1 LPTRVVVGFRV
12 KAGATTEVHGAD
24 ALAWPEVLFDRVG
37 WVPFNPLPQPNT
49 QPRPVEDDFK
59 PQPEPSTPPPS
70 SAPTPTPTP
79 PSAKPSAPVTTADGG
94 TSAGLVAAAATT
106 GLFLVVALCLG
117 TVVLLRRSR
126 SRRRLYDG
134 DPSGRIVGAWLEI
147 LDALRLAGRPPPH
160 HLAATEV
167 ADHAAR
173 AARDH
178 TVIRP
183 AAPPLDD
190 LAHLVNA
197 VTFAPDGVGADQA
210 DRAVAQASAYVD
222 DLRGRRSW
230 WRRLLWTTDPRP
242 LRWSRWSKRP

>member
-1 LPTRVVVGFRV
+1 
-12 KAGATTEVHGAD
+12 
-24 ALAWPEVLFDRVG
+24 
-37 WVPFNPLPQPNT
+37 VPFNPLPQPNT

-70 SAPTPTPTP
+70 NAPTPTPTL
-79 PSAKPSAPVTTADGG
+79 PSARPSAPATRADAG
-94 TSAGLVAAAATT
+94 TPAGLVAAAGTA
-106 GLFLVVALCLG
+106 GLFLVVVLCLA
-117 TVVLLRRSR
+117 TVVLLRRSQR
-126 SRRRLYDG
+126 RRRLYDG
-134 DPSGRIVGAWLEI
+134 DPHGRIVGAWLEV

-167 ADHAAR
+167 AGHAAR

-183 AAPPLDD
+183 AAPSLDD

-197 VTFAPDGVGADQA
+197 VTFAPDGVATEQA
-210 DRAVAQASAYVD
+210 DRAAADASAYVD
-222 DLRGRRSW
+222 ELRARRPW

-242 LRWSRWSKRP
+242 LRWSRSSKRP